1 MKLLPNKLY
10 DILKWIAILALP
22 AFAQY
27 IPKLFEIW
35 NIPYGEQI
43 GETLSATAVL
53 LGILLGISAVSYA
66 IKSKNGKVVIEQ
78 EDKTNE

>member
-1 MKLLPNKLY
+1 MKILPDKVY
-10 DILKWIAILALP
+10 DVLKWVAILALP

-35 NIPYGEQI
+35 DIPYGEQI
-43 GETLSATAVL
+43 GETLSATGLL

-66 IKSKNGKVVIEQ
+66 IKNGKVVIEDTKG
-78 EDKTNE
+78 EDTNE